1 MLIVIM
7 MCILIT
13 SVFAGF
19 CLLSVVILS
28 VNMLSGFT
36 LSVVIVSV
44 VVHCKAEGPTLNI
57 VETIVYP

>member
-1 MLIVIM
+1 M
-7 MCILIT
+7 MCIVMT

-28 VNMLSGFT
+28 VNMLSGVT
-36 LSVVIVSV
+36 VSV
-44 VVHCKAEGPTLNI
+44 VMVSVVAHCNAEGPALNH